1 MRLKDKGRLILT
13 RKEEQSIVVRSA
25 KGGELMRIKIYCI
38 GKGKTKLAIQAV
50 NDIQID
56 RLEELEN
63 E

>member
-25 KGGELMRIKIYCI
+25 KGGELMRIKIYGI

-56 RLEELEN
+56 RLEEVES

>member
-1 MRLKDKGRLILT
+1 MRLKDKGRLVLT

-25 KGGELMRIKIYCI
+25 KNGELMRIKFYGIS
-38 GKGKTKLAIQAV
+38 KGKTKLAIQALG
-50 NDIQID
+50 DIQID